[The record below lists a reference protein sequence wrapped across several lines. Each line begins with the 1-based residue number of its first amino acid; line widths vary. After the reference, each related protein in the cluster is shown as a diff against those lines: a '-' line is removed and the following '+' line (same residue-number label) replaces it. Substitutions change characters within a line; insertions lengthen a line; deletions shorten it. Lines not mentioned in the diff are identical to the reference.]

1 MVTVNAHVKSAAVA
15 VKVIQKLTPISISPS
30 HLTELTA
37 TIGEELAA
45 ARDQQAAQLVEGTLE
60 PEVKEPPQVAA
71 VGTDG
76 GRILTRAEDAGR
88 GVHDPAWKETK
99 IACLTT
105 LSSEPSQVD
114 PHPEL
119 PGCFADHD
127 AVGKLVREVKSIR
140 SEGGGPAHD
149 RAADNGDETSAAD
162 NCLLESLVFP
172 AEQAESADDG
182 DDKQVPVAAKAK
194 QSGCPKKQAK
204 KKDWRPR
211 RRVRTCVSS
220 LCNSDKFGPKVAAEA
235 RRRRFFEA
243 PRRAFLGDGLAWN
256 WTLQTRWFP
265 DFEPILDFVHPTTYV
280 YEASRVVADD
290 EEVAESLCV
299 RWLEACWQGQVCLV
313 LEELRAWQ
321 AIHPRPPDEK
331 LSESDGRAIVSK
343 SVRYLSNNASRMD
356 YPRYRREGLPVTSS
370 MVESLIK
377 EINYRVKGSE
387 KSWKRPSGCESILQ
401 IRNAVLCEDA
411 DRLSDFILSRPG
423 CAYYRPSTAKRAS
436 EENAIAA

>member
-1 MVTVNAHVKSAAVA
+1 MVTANAHVKSAAVA
-15 VKVIQKLTPISISPS
+15 VKVIKKLTPISISPS
-30 HLTELTA
+30 HLTDLTA
-37 TIGEELAA
+37 AIGEELAA
-45 ARDQQAAQLVEGTLE
+45 TRDQQAAQLVAGTLP
-60 PEVKEPPQVAA
+60 PEVQEPPQVVA

-99 IACLTT
+99 VACLTT
-105 LSSEPSQVD
+105 FSSEVSESD

-140 SEGGGPAHD
+140 SEGGGKSLGGEARD
-149 RAADNGDETSAAD
+149 EDETSAAEVS
-162 NCLLESLVFP
+162 LLESLVLLP
-172 AEQAESADDG
+172 ESTDDV
-182 DDKQVPVAAKAK
+182 DDKQSPAAAEAK
-194 QSGCPKKQAK
+194 QNGRPKKKSK

-220 LCNSDKFGPKVAAEA
+220 MCNSDEFGPKVAAEA

-243 PRRAFLGDGLAWN
+243 SRRAFLGDGLAWN
-256 WTLQTRWFP
+256 WTLQSRWFP
-265 DFEPILDFVHPTTYV
+265 DFEPILDFVHPTTYI
-280 YEASRVVADD
+280 YEASRVVAGD
-290 EEVAESLCV
+290 EETAGALCV
-299 RWLEACWQGQVCLV
+299 RWLEACWLGRVSLV
-313 LEELRAWQ
+313 LEELQAWQ
-321 AIHPRPPDEK
+321 VLHPSPADEK
-331 LSESDGRAIVSK
+331 LPDNDGRAIVSK
-343 SVRYLSNNASRMD
+343 SLRYLSNNASRMD
-356 YPRYRREGLPVTSS
+356 YPRYRRQGLPVTSS

-401 IRNAVLCEDA
+401 VRTAVLCEDA

-423 CAYYRPSTAKRAS
+423 CMYYRPSTAKCAS
-436 EENAIAA
+436 EENAIAS